1 MLTAVV
7 TRGPQIQI
15 TFVAAE
21 GGDREISF
29 EESQD
34 FCEFPFATE
43 AEFEAAK
50 YPCDDPTSP
59 LDIELKELA
68 WGGGAFIVLLLLIRL
83 WLYPAMQKGMD
94 ARAAHIRAG
103 HEQADQVRAAARA
116 DVDAYEAAL
125 VEIKAEAAQRVDA
138 ARQVLEAER
147 TARLTEVNATIA
159 AKQETAAAAAA
170 EARAA
175 VRGEIAVAVADVTG
189 RTVELAVGRAF
200 DAEVVRRAV
209 DSVMGAEV
217 GS

>member
-1 MLTAVV
+1 VLTAVV

-21 GGDREISF
+21 EGERQITF

-34 FCEFPFATE
+34 FCEFPFETE
-43 AEFEAAK
+43 AEFTAAA

-68 WGGGAFIVLLLLIRL
+68 WGGGAFIVLLLLMRL
-83 WLYPAMQKGMD
+83 WLYPVMKKGLD
-94 ARAAHIRAG
+94 AREAHIRAG
-103 HEQADQVRAAARA
+103 HEQAEQARSAARA
-116 DVDAYEAAL
+116 EVEAYESAL
-125 VEIKAEAAQRVDA
+125 VEIKAEAAQRIDA
-138 ARQVLEAER
+138 ARQTLEAER
-147 TARLTEVNATIA
+147 TARLAEVNAAVA
-159 AKQETAAAAAA
+159 ARQAEAAAAAA

-175 VRGEIAVAVADVTG
+175 VRGEIAAAVVDVTG
-189 RTVELAVGRAF
+189 RTVELAVGRVP
-200 DAEVVRRAV
+200 DDSTIRRAV